1 MIVETKNFKDVCNKI
16 IPAVSSNTLSNMT
29 DLVQLEIADNT
40 LRLSATN
47 KEYYVTTY
55 FDIGDKDSINAP
67 YPIMATING
76 VNFLKLVSSI
86 TTETVDIS
94 MENNCLVLKCGGTYK
109 FPLICPEGSDEV
121 VRLPEITIDT
131 ITTEMEAKT
140 EDLHSILYN
149 NESAVQKNS
158 ENEVRRMYYLDN
170 EGAVTVG
177 GAACVNFFTLEKPI
191 KLLLPHHIVKLLTIL
206 SDETT
211 KVTVGHKLNYDSSFQ
226 TTVKF
231 EDTHTS
237 IVARLPLSDI
247 SIPKMPV
254 ASVRENAKATYK
266 YSVSVNKKDIAGA
279 CKRLAIFRN
288 SANKGAGIGQPV
300 QIDYFKDSMVITD
313 PASNNAEE
321 INYISPSN
329 IAEGETYSMCID
341 LCDIEDAIDK
351 YKNQYVTLAF
361 GDSAYLVVH
370 RDNVAYVIVELTGN

>member
-1 MIVETKNFKDVCNKI
+1 MVVETKQLKDVCTKI
-16 IPAVSSNTLSNMT
+16 MPAVSSNTLSNMS
-29 DLVQLEIADNT
+29 DLMQIEVSDNK

-55 FDIGDKDSINAP
+55 FDVDSDYTFI
-67 YPIMATING
+67 ATINA

-86 TTETVDIS
+86 TTETVDITIDG
-94 MENNCLVLKCGGTYK
+94 NCLVVKCGGTYK
-109 FPLICPEGSDEV
+109 FPLICPEDESDSV
-121 VRLPEITIDT
+121 KLQEITIDNVT
-131 ITTEMEAKT
+131 SEFYANT

-177 GAACVNFFTLEKPI
+177 GVACVNFFTLEQPI
-191 KLLLPHHIVKLLTIL
+191 KLLLPHHIVKLLSIL
-206 SDETT
+206 SDEKT
-211 KVTVGHKLNYDSSFQ
+211 KMTVGHKLNYDSSFQ

-231 EDTHTS
+231 EDSHTS
-237 IVARLPLSDI
+237 ISTRLPLSDV

-254 ASVRENAKATYK
+254 KSVRENAKATYR
-266 YSVSVNKKDIAGA
+266 YSVSVNKKDISGA

-288 SANKGAGIGQPV
+288 SGSKDRGIGQPV
-300 QIDYFKDSMVITD
+300 QIDYYKDLMVITD

-321 INYISPSN
+321 INYLTPSN
-329 IAEGETYSMCID
+329 ISDDAPYTMCVD